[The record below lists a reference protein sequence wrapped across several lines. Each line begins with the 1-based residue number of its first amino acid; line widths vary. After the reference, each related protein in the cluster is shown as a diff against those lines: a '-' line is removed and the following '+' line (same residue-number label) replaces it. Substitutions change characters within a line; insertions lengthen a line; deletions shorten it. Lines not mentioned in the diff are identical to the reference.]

1 MELTILGSSGTWP
14 NADTATSGYLVQ
26 HDGFNLWMDAGT
38 GTLANLQHHIQIPQ
52 IDAIVISHE
61 HPDHF
66 VDLYPCFYAWHYGE
80 LGRPG
85 LPVFVPTDFT
95 QKLADVVSI
104 DSQVVMRIAFAF
116 TELAPGEAFEIG
128 PFRVKTE
135 PMVHLGLPALG
146 FRFEAD
152 GVVLAYTGDTGPT
165 HHVEELARDA
175 DLLLAEAT
183 WQDRD
188 DLLPFH
194 LSSRQAAVHARESG
208 AKELVL
214 THIWPALDHAVSK
227 EQAAEETAKDVYSS
241 LRSAG
246 LLRTGDAAEPAHE
259 FLTTGDPDQFRRIAH
274 HFLGPAL
281 GGVDAVAVESVEVP
295 G

>member
-1 MELTILGSSGTWP
+1 MKLTVLGSSGTWP
-14 NADTATSGYLVQ
+14 NPDTATSGYLVQ

-38 GTLANLQHHIQIPQ
+38 GTLANLQHHIELSR

-80 LGRPG
+80 LGKPG

-104 DSQVVMRIAFAF
+104 DSQVVMRTAFAF
-116 TELAPGEAFEIG
+116 TEVTPGESFEIG
-128 PFRVKTE
+128 PFDVKTE
-135 PMVHLGLPALG
+135 PMAHLGLPALG
-146 FRFEAD
+146 FRIRSD
-152 GVVLAYTGDTGPT
+152 GTVLAYTGDTGPT
-165 HHVEELARDA
+165 HHVEDLARGA

-194 LSSRQAAVHARESG
+194 LSSRQAAIHAREAG
-208 AKELVL
+208 VRELVL
-214 THIWPALDHAVSK
+214 THIWPTLDRDVSK
-227 EQAAEETAKDVYSS
+227 QQAAEEYD
-241 LRSAG
+241 
-246 LLRTGDAAEPAHE
+246 
-259 FLTTGDPDQFRRIAH
+259 
-274 HFLGPAL
+274 GPIEA
-281 GGVDAVAVESVEVP
+281 AVEGAAFEV
-295 G
+295 GA